1 MKTALIYCH
10 RSNGGK
16 PTDHTH
22 TEWCERVEVLQ
33 SFSLNQESF
42 FVYRNRDGS
51 LNVTHRPSG
60 LGAGSVFAS
69 TAAAA
74 FKRRKTVILAN
85 WAAIQAATPLASRG
99 PLPVIE
105 RTK

>member
-1 MKTALIYCH
+1 MKTALIYCL
-10 RSNGGK
+10 RS
-16 PTDHTH
+16 HTH

-33 SFSLNQESF
+33 SFTIKKESF

-51 LNVTHRPSG
+51 LNVTHRRSG

-69 TAAAA
+69 TPAAA
-74 FKRRKTVILAN
+74 FKRRKPRILEN
-85 WAAIQAATPLASRG
+85 WAAVQAARPLASRG
-99 PLPVIE
+99 TLPVID